1 MFPLCVTETL
11 NLTANML
18 IGNMPQNLDNLVNL
32 KNLDLS
38 SNSINDI
45 LPEECF
51 QMESL
56 QELILSNNS
65 FYGTIPQSYEN
76 FQGLDMYLDGNRL
89 SGVIPPLSEGSL
101 LNLEELL
108 LNNNQ
113 LSGTVSDLFCQLK
126 TNYHLEDLWT
136 DCESRQIECDC
147 CTACF

>member
-65 FYGTIPQSYEN
+65 FYGTIPQSYAN

-101 LNLEELL
+101 LNLGK
-108 LNNNQ
+108 LNRMTLTYCSIQ
-113 LSGTVSDLFCQLK
+113 F
-126 TNYHLEDLWT
+126 TN
-136 DCESRQIECDC
+136 
-147 CTACF
+147 